1 MTRKR
6 VNEGLLESVS
16 TRVRVCDGRGFVVE
30 TGL

>member
-6 VNEGLLESVS
+6 VNEGLLEALSVPCS
-16 TRVRVCDGRGFVVE
+16 VCDGRGFIVQ

>member
-16 TRVRVCDGRGFVVE
+16 TVCTVCDGRGFVVE

>member
-16 TRVRVCDGRGFVVE
+16 NLCAVCDGRGFVVA